1 MKTPITKILLA
12 LFIICSTIACNKE
25 DDNNTTTTDGLT
37 PSSSNSS
44 NEQTLTM
51 LINGSN
57 WVAVDN
63 INGSMRTSGSN
74 TVTNII
80 GEIPKTPEDSEDDD
94 ILSFSIAGPTTTGS
108 FPLRTNNGVF
118 SFLYNEKSYSFAYTS
133 TATNKG
139 RLTLDILNIIA
150 PDSFG
155 ARYIAADFYGVA
167 YNTYNANDSIII
179 TNGRLRFK

>member
-1 MKTPITKILLA
+1 MKTQITKILFA
-12 LFIICSTIACNKE
+12 LFIVCSTIACNKE
-25 DDNNTTTTDGLT
+25 DDSNTTTTDGLA
-37 PSSSNSS
+37 PSASNTS

-51 LINGSN
+51 NVNGSS
-57 WVAVDN
+57 WVAVDD
-63 INGSMRTSGSN
+63 ISGFMMTSGSN

-108 FPLRTNNGVF
+108 YPLRTNNGVF

-139 RLTLDILNIIA
+139 RLTLEILNIL
-150 PDSFG
+150 PPNSFG
-155 ARYIAADFYGVA
+155 AKYIAADFYGVA
-167 YNTYNANDSIII
+167 YNSYNANDSIII
-179 TNGRLRFK
+179 TNGRLRFR